1 MNSFFTEDLVFFYS
15 TIKVMKVS
23 YRKEQL
29 FVVVVA
35 CFKKKKKF
43 KESID
48 HVSTQLMKDAVQFS
62 IGTLLFAQ
70 ISYSERGYMLHAL
83 VVLLRQCN
91 QLKFAYVIFLTKV
104 GFNMECLAC
113 LQFLGTKPNLLE
125 MQSTFVWKTI
135 VILSL
140 LKVFVLFAFT

>member
-62 IGTLLFAQ
+62 IGTLLF
-70 ISYSERGYMLHAL
+70 
-83 VVLLRQCN
+83 V
-91 QLKFAYVIFLTKV
+91 
-104 GFNMECLAC
+104 
-113 LQFLGTKPNLLE
+113 
-125 MQSTFVWKTI
+125 
-135 VILSL
+135 
-140 LKVFVLFAFT
+140 

>member
-1 MNSFFTEDLVFFYS
+1 MKLLSSFICQFFCNRNLAGRVIHHCLLGIDILRLYASSHVLLTSLYLGAVGEGKGVFNTMNSFFTEDLVFFYS

-62 IGTLLFAQ
+62 IGTLLFA
-70 ISYSERGYMLHAL
+70 
-83 VVLLRQCN
+83 
-91 QLKFAYVIFLTKV
+91 
-104 GFNMECLAC
+104 
-113 LQFLGTKPNLLE
+113 
-125 MQSTFVWKTI
+125 
-135 VILSL
+135 
-140 LKVFVLFAFT
+140 